1 MNMKSTGAAPVL
13 PQRGRSGAW
22 KSAGIALAI
31 LMALVAAQAALMA
44 QNLGT
49 APAINVAVQGQ
60 QAAQVEGGF
69 LNIVNWFCNV
79 IAPVG
84 GALALGVSVAHWL
97 SGRGFGRWAFGGTA
111 LLAVSAITRLAEN
124 WITQGTAGIT

>member
-1 MNMKSTGAAPVL
+1 LKF
-13 PQRGRSGAW
+13 
-22 KSAGIALAI
+22 AGITFAI
-31 LMALVAAQAALMA
+31 LMVLVVAQATVMA

-49 APAINVAVQGQ
+49 APALNAAVQGQ
-60 QAAQVEGGF
+60 QATQVEGGF

-84 GALALGVSVAHWL
+84 DALALGVSVAHWL

-124 WITQGTAGIT
+124 WIIQGTAGIT